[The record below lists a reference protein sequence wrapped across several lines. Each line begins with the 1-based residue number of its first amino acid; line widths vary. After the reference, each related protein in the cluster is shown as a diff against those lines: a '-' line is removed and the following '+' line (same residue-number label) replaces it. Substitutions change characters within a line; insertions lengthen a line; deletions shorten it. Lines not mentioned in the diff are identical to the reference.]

1 MNDAP
6 VLVVNAGSSS
16 LKVKLL
22 PQDHAVL
29 IERIGGETSARA
41 SFATLHPPRL
51 ERHDDAFA
59 FVLRALEDAQGA
71 TPPTVVGHRVVHG
84 GTRYRDPVVIDA
96 DVERAIEELCVLAP
110 LHNPA
115 NLAAVRAARRALP
128 DVPHVAVFDTAFHAR
143 LPRHAYLYGLPL
155 SFERDHGV
163 RRYGFHGTSHDTVS
177 RRAARLLDGSRLE
190 RKMVTLHLGNG
201 ASAAAVDHG
210 VSVDTSMGFTPME
223 GLLMGTRSG
232 DIDPGV
238 VLHLLRG
245 GRTVDDV
252 DVLLNRDSGLR
263 GVSGV
268 SNDMRDVRAAAD
280 AGNDDATAA
289 LELFAYRIRKTIGA
303 YAAAMGG
310 IDTLVFTGGI
320 GENDPRARAD
330 AVAGLSFLGITID
343 AARNEAAIGVE
354 AIVSPT
360 ASPVDVLVVPTD
372 EEGAIAEAARSAAG
386 ITPPERPTAGRDPA
400 GDPTGDPAGDPDDGG
415 EAR

>member
-1 MNDAP
+1 MNGVP

-16 LKVKLL
+16 LKVKLV
-22 PQDHAVL
+22 PQGHAVL
-29 IERIGGETSARA
+29 IERIGGETSAHA
-41 SFATLHPPRL
+41 SFGTLHPPRL

-59 FVLRALEDAQGA
+59 FVLNALQDAPGA
-71 TPPTVVGHRVVHG
+71 TLPAVVGHRVVHG
-84 GTRYRDPVVIDA
+84 GTRYREPVVIDA

-128 DVPHVAVFDTAFHAR
+128 GVPHVAVFDTAFHAR

-155 SFERDHGV
+155 AFARDHGV
-163 RRYGFHGTSHDTVS
+163 RRYGFHGTSHDYVS
-177 RRAARLLDGSRLE
+177 RRAAHLLGVPRHE
-190 RKMVTLHLGNG
+190 RKIVTLHLGNG
-201 ASAAAVDHG
+201 ASAAAVAHG

-232 DIDPGV
+232 DLDPGV

-245 GRTVDDV
+245 GRDV
-252 DVLLNRDSGLR
+252 DEVDTILNRDSGLR
-263 GVSGV
+263 GMSRV

-280 AGNDDATAA
+280 AGNDDAAAA

-310 IDTLVFTGGI
+310 IDTVVFTGGI

-330 AVAGLSFLGITID
+330 AVAGLRFLGIAID
-343 AARNEAAIGVE
+343 AGRNEAAVGVE
-354 AIVSPT
+354 AIVSPLGS
-360 ASPVDVLVVPTD
+360 AVSVLVVPTD

-386 ITPPERPTAGRDPA
+386 VAPPELRAAGQDTAGDA
-400 GDPTGDPAGDPDDGG
+400 TSGG